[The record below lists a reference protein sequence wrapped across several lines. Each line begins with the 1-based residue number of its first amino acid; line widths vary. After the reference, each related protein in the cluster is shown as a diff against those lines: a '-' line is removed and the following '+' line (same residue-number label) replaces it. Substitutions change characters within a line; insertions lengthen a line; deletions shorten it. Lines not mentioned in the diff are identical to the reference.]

1 VSLLLFSHEQKWSVL
16 YELLNALPAEELQL
30 VERVLTRLEIDRLWK
45 NVREVFT
52 QDWEQ
57 GKFARLDGIIGEVR
71 ADLRKR
77 IA

>member
-1 VSLLLFSHEQKWSVL
+1 VSLLLFLHEQKWPVL
-16 YELLNALPAEELQL
+16 HEFIDALPAEEFEL
-30 VERVLTRLEIDRLWK
+30 VERVLTRLEMNRLWK

-52 QDWEQ
+52 QDWEE